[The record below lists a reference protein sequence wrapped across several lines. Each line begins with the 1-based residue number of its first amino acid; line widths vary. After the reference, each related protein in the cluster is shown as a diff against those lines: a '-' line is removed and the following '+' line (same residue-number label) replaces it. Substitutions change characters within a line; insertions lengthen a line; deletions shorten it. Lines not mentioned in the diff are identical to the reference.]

1 MAYGNNNR
9 PTFSKAGTSSSNS
22 TSTATARPKAA
33 GVVLSTGLF
42 APDREG
48 SKALATV
55 RVKEAVTIPAGSYIN
70 LYENQKKTSD
80 KSPLFNIQVRQATKK
95 AE

>member
-9 PTFSKAGTSSSNS
+9 STFSGNRTAAAGT
-22 TSTATARPKAA
+22 TATKAKSP

-70 LYENQKKTSD
+70 LYENTKKSSD

>member
-1 MAYGNNNR
+1 MAYGNQNR
-9 PTFSKAGTSSSNS
+9 STFTKPAAGNS
-22 TSTATARPKAA
+22 GGATKRPMAA

-48 SKALATV
+48 SKAIATV
-55 RVKEAVTIPAGSYIN
+55 KVKEAVTIPAGSYIN
-70 LYENQKKTSD
+70 LYENDKKTSD